1 MRAAARVLA
10 LLLRGLRAVLR
21 SPHFILYDRGRLSY
35 SVFVHQ
41 LFPLQ
46 SQPDPLAFLL
56 IGLRM
61 QLHGAGWAR

>member
-1 MRAAARVLA
+1 MTIEEDDLEIEPF
-10 LLLRGLRAVLR
+10 RGNVITR
-21 SPHFILYDRGRLSY
+21 HFILYGRGRLSY

-46 SQPDPLAFLL
+46 SQPDPLAFFL

-61 QLHGAGWAR
+61 QLHGAGRAR